1 MECVGGEVLKK
12 SGAIRLESRCGF
24 NGAYEPAAYIQHV
37 LEHIAEAETV
47 EALEQLLPWNV
58 SVEKS

>member
-1 MECVGGEVLKK
+1 V
-12 SGAIRLESRCGF
+12 
-24 NGAYEPAAYIQHV
+24 IQHV

-58 SVEKS
+58 SMDKTPKKVAQYD